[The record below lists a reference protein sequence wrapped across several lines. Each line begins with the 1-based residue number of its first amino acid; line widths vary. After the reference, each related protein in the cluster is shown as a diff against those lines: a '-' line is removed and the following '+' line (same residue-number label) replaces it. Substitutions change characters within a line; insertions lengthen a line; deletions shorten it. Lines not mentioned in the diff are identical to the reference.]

1 MPEPIPLRRRRK
13 PQRKPMGLAEAAE
26 YALRMISD
34 AKDHLDGKTD
44 TDSKAARQLIAGAA
58 AELEAALGADVGA
71 AAGELAPLML
81 RAMGRNVTVA
91 EILGARRALE
101 ILLEALPDY
110 SDLGPPL

>member
-1 MPEPIPLRRRRK
+1 MPDPTPLRRRRK
-13 PQRKPMGLAEAAE
+13 PMQLAAAAE
-26 YALRMISD
+26 YAIRMISE
-34 AKDHLDGKTD
+34 AKDHLDAKTD